1 MRLQQNKRF
10 CNFVGMRIKDLPRA
24 ERPRE
29 KLAAYGADRLSDTEL
44 LAILLRNGTKNIN
57 ALELSGRLLRRLGG
71 RGLASASL
79 GELKKLFGLGVAKA
93 SEIVAAMELGRRL
106 LNGKKSALLLS
117 PEDAWREMRDMRHLK
132 KEHLVV
138 FFLDARN
145 QEISRHTVS
154 IGTVNSSI
162 VHPREVFEPAIR
174 RAASQ
179 VLIAHN
185 HPSGDTRPSAE
196 DIRVTAQL
204 SEAGKILGIQ
214 ITDHVI
220 VSGADFTSMK
230 ACGLLPH

>member
-1 MRLQQNKRF
+1 
-10 CNFVGMRIKDLPRA
+10 MRIKDLPRI

-29 KLAAYGADRLSDTEL
+29 KLAAYGAHRLSDTEL
-44 LAILLRNGTKNIN
+44 LAILLRTGTKNLN
-57 ALELSGRLLRRLGG
+57 VVELSGRLLRHLGG
-71 RGLASASL
+71 AGLASARVADL
-79 GELKKLFGLGVAKA
+79 QKLFGLGEAKA

-117 PEDAWREMRDMRHLK
+117 PEDAWREMRDIRARK

-138 FFLDARN
+138 FFLNARN

-154 IGTVNSSI
+154 VGTVNASM

-204 SEAGKILGIQ
+204 AEAGRILGIQ
-214 ITDHVI
+214 VTDHVI
-220 VSGADFTSMK
+220 VSGKDFTSMK
-230 ACGLLPH
+230 AAAGRACGLLPA